1 MEDLI
6 IFYVGLFCFVL
17 AIVGAV
23 MTHLEFK
30 NIELKAKKYFVLAI
44 VGAVMTHLEFKN
56 IELKAKK

>member
-1 MEDLI
+1 MDNSI

-30 NIELKAKKYFVLAI
+30 NIEMKAKK
-44 VGAVMTHLEFKN
+44 
-56 IELKAKK
+56 